1 MIDDR
6 VKQVFGEALERE
18 GPSREAYLAEA
29 CGDDASLRSAVETLL
44 SYHEGSGA
52 FLSSPTDGGG
62 EGGEVGETTG
72 DDAGGGIA
80 ATTAA
85 ASPLREGPGTQIG
98 PYKLLQ
104 VIGEGG
110 FGVVYMA
117 EQERPVR
124 RRVARRSVRRWR

>member
-6 VKQVFGEALERE
+6 VKQIFGEALERA
-18 GPSREAYLAEA
+18 GSSREAYLAEA
-29 CGDDASLRSAVETLL
+29 CGDDAALRSAVETLL
-44 SYHEGSGA
+44 SYHEGAGA
-52 FLSSPTDGGG
+52 FLSSPTAGGGDGG
-62 EGGEVGETTG
+62 ETS
-72 DDAGGGIA
+72 DDRAGGGIA

-124 RRVARRSVRRWR
+124 RRVA